1 MMWFHS
7 TLHVYGFEVEQIPL
21 PPRHAHN
28 ASDRC
33 VDLYCR
39 AQLRPRMIARLN
51 RFFRRMMRTHH
62 ILGAKQFYDTISMA
76 SPSSFSGQR
85 LVNRCHVLY
94 RHFKVADFIAP
105 TAPSLNQEA
114 KLGEATGGIMSV
126 GRIMHVLGDPGV
138 VVVREFGDTSMAVD
152 KNPPVLF
159 DLLKREIA
167 TCQTCSNRE
176 VSTSSLRTLL

>member
-1 MMWFHS
+1 MWFHS

-21 PPRHAHN
+21 TPRHAHN

-33 VDLYCR
+33 VALYCR

-94 RHFKVADFIAP
+94 RHFKVADFIAQRLP
-105 TAPSLNQEA
+105 L
-114 KLGEATGGIMSV
+114 
-126 GRIMHVLGDPGV
+126 
-138 VVVREFGDTSMAVD
+138 
-152 KNPPVLF
+152 
-159 DLLKREIA
+159 
-167 TCQTCSNRE
+167 
-176 VSTSSLRTLL
+176 

>member
-1 MMWFHS
+1 
-7 TLHVYGFEVEQIPL
+7 
-21 PPRHAHN
+21 
-28 ASDRC
+28 
-33 VDLYCR
+33 
-39 AQLRPRMIARLN
+39 MIARLN

-94 RHFKVADFIAP
+94 KHFKVADFIAP

-114 KLGEATGGIMSV
+114 KLGEATVGIMSV
-126 GRIMHVLGDPGV
+126 GHIVHVLGDPGV

-167 TCQTCSNRE
+167 TCQTCSNRGFDIFPEE
-176 VSTSSLRTLL
+176 VIVTSRCYSPATARSVLRKRMHEKQVLCIWCSPRARACPITRKRT

>member
-1 MMWFHS
+1 
-7 TLHVYGFEVEQIPL
+7 
-21 PPRHAHN
+21 
-28 ASDRC
+28 
-33 VDLYCR
+33 
-39 AQLRPRMIARLN
+39 MIARLN

-114 KLGEATGGIMSV
+114 KLGEATVGIMSV
-126 GRIMHVLGDPGV
+126 GHIMHVLGDPGV

-159 DLLKREIA
+159 DFPPATARSVLRKRMHEKQVLCIW
-167 TCQTCSNRE
+167 CSPRARACPI
-176 VSTSSLRTLL
+176 TRKRT

>member
-33 VDLYCR
+33 VALYCR

-51 RFFRRMMRTHH
+51 QFFRRMMRTHH
-62 ILGAKQFYDTISMA
+62 ILGAKQFYDTINMA

-94 RHFKVADFIAP
+94 KHFKVADFIAP

-114 KLGEATGGIMSV
+114 KLGEATVGIMSV
-126 GRIMHVLGDPGV
+126 GHIVHVLGDPGV

-167 TCQTCSNRE
+167 TCQTCSNRGFFHPP
-176 VSTSSLRTLL
+176 

>member
-105 TAPSLNQEA
+105 TAPSLNLSRA
-114 KLGEATGGIMSV
+114 IILGRNCARQYRATHRFR
-126 GRIMHVLGDPGV
+126 RIAGMRWG
-138 VVVREFGDTSMAVD
+138 
-152 KNPPVLF
+152 
-159 DLLKREIA
+159 
-167 TCQTCSNRE
+167 
-176 VSTSSLRTLL
+176 